1 MVESLKSAIRDIPN
15 FPKKGILFRDITT
28 LLKNAKAF
36 HKAVDYMAHRY
47 IDENIQYIVGIEARG
62 FIMGSALAYRLGKGI
77 VLVRKPG
84 KLPSETI
91 RVSYELEYGTDSLE
105 IQKDALKKGD
115 NVIIC
120 DDVLATGGTVK
131 ATTELIEK
139 LGANIIECVFLAEIT
154 ALGGRE
160 RLKGY
165 NVFSLLQY

>member
-1 MVESLKSAIRDIPN
+1 MQELIDVIRVIPD

-28 LLKNAKAF
+28 LLKDAKSF
-36 HKAVDYMAHRY
+36 HRAVDYIAHRY
-47 IDENIQYIVGIEARG
+47 LDKNIKYVVGIEARG
-62 FIMGSALAYRLGKGI
+62 FILGAALAYKLNKGI

-84 KLPSETI
+84 KLPSDTI
-91 RVSYELEYGTDSLE
+91 RVTYQLEYGQDSLE
-105 IQKDALKKGD
+105 IHKDALEPGE

-131 ATTELIEK
+131 ATIELVEK
-139 LGANIIECVFLAEIT
+139 LNAKIYECVFLSEIT

-160 RLKGY
+160 KLKDY

>member
-1 MVESLKSAIRDIPN
+1 MFESLKSSIRDIPD

-28 LLKNAKAF
+28 LLKDAKAF
-36 HKAVDYMAHRY
+36 HKAVDYMAHRF

-62 FIMGSALAYRLGKGI
+62 FIMGAALAYRLGKGI

-91 RVSYELEYGTDSLE
+91 KVSYELEYGTDSLE
-105 IQKDALKKGD
+105 IQKDAIKKGD
-115 NVIIC
+115 NIIIC

-131 ATTELIEK
+131 ATTELIEM
-139 LGANIIECVFLAEIT
+139 LGGKIMECVFLAELT

-160 RLKGY
+160 KLKNY
-165 NVFSLLQY
+165 KVFSLLQY